1 MSLISVT
8 NFLSQKVVF
17 DAESAQSFS
26 FLKEQV
32 WVMKALCIAA
42 FAADVLLVKT
52 GSVSNF
58 SAFLHLS
65 CCVVWG
71 ISFSLLMIV
80 LLDKQADFDGFSKTR
95 TGEGVTGKDVILII
109 SSSCDETRASSF
121 FNPLSLSK
129 LKNQNKYTIICKKV
143 DSFYEL
149 HEVVREVANRQNNR
163 IRSLWIRA
171 HGSPLSLSLSS
182 RSHQDSVFWVD
193 DCSDEAGLT
202 ARQWKKSLSLL
213 SKDASIVLESC
224 STGEIAPKGR
234 SNVARVLAA
243 MAGGRKVF
251 APTQNIHTVLGKVES
266 FDPFHYRF
274 RDVLDPKTGFLV
286 NFFSKKNLIE
296 IALLVDLLKFKRNP
310 LLEDVTAC
318 YRDTRDS
325 NTQLVV
331 YRKQYIFYAAPM
343 L

>member
-1 MSLISVT
+1 MTLVT
-8 NFLSQKVVF
+8 ANNFLFQRMVF
-17 DAESAQSFS
+17 EPEPVLFSSF
-26 FLKEQV
+26 FQEKT
-32 WVMKALCIAA
+32 WVMKALCISA
-42 FAADVLLVKT
+42 FAVDVLLVT
-52 GSVSNF
+52 IGSDVNLST
-58 SAFLHLS
+58 FLHLS
-65 CCVVWG
+65 CFTVWAV
-71 ISFSLLMIV
+71 SFSCLILV
-80 LLDKQADFDGFSKTR
+80 SLHKQVDFDDFSKTR

-109 SSSCDETRASSF
+109 SSSCDETRASSL
-121 FNPLSLSK
+121 FNPIGLSK
-129 LKNQNKYTIICKKV
+129 LTNQKEYTIICKKV

-171 HGSPLSLSLSS
+171 HGCPLSLSLSS
-182 RSHQDSVFWVD
+182 GSDQASVFCVD
-193 DCSDEAGLT
+193 DCSDEVGLT

-213 SKDASIVLESC
+213 SKEGTIILESC
-224 STGEIAPKGR
+224 STGKIAPNGR
-234 SNVARVLAA
+234 SNMARVIAA

-251 APTQNIHTVLGKVES
+251 APTQNIHAVFGKVES

-274 RDVLDPKTGFLV
+274 RDVLEPKIGFLV
-286 NFFSKKNLIE
+286 NFFSKENLIK

-331 YRKQYIFYAAPM
+331 YRKQ
-343 L
+343 